1 MAMVAP
7 PNSGGVAGVA
17 ALADADAV
25 AFVAGRA
32 TEAEG
37 DAPCGASPLQPGA
50 SDAAQIIT
58 VINGPSLFATGWFIN
73 FPR

>member
-17 ALADADAV
+17 ALADAV
-25 AFVAGRA
+25 AFVAGGK